1 MNFTDG
7 SNSYSSDLMEDNLV
21 GDNLCENVT
30 NHWLYLIFTGYLLPI
45 LSPRVRNFTKEFV
58 NGLKNNEITGKV
70 VTLTEFG
77 FQKIQDIEN
86 NDEMKNFILRLCI
99 QKNIVVDEESIG
111 KITWLFSGD
120 SNEYHE
126 SISQT
131 WTKLNKVLEELNIKD
146 KDKDKESL
154 RP

>member
-1 MNFTDG
+1 MNYTDG
-7 SNSYSSDLMEDNLV
+7 SSYDMLID
-21 GDNLCENVT
+21 DNLCDDIT
-30 NHWLYLIFTGYLLPI
+30 NHWLYLVFTGYLLPI
-45 LSPRVRNFTKEFV
+45 ISPRVRNFTKEFM
-58 NGLKNNEITGKV
+58 NSIKNNELSGKV

-86 NDEMKNFILRLCI
+86 NDEMKEFITRICIERNIDFDDETI
-99 QKNIVVDEESIG
+99 QKIS
-111 KITWLFSGD
+111 WLFSGD

-131 WTKLNKVLEELNIKD
+131 WNKFNKILNLLNIKELN
-146 KDKDKESL
+146 KNSL

>member
-1 MNFTDG
+1 MVVGLFSIILVAKKNVREEVLSTQSLALFAIE
-7 SNSYSSDLMEDNLV
+7 SS
-21 GDNLCENVT
+21 
-30 NHWLYLIFTGYLLPI
+30 I
-45 LSPRVRNFTKEFV
+45 
-58 NGLKNNEITGKV
+58 KNNELSGKV

-86 NDEMKNFILRLCI
+86 NDEMKEFITRICIERNIDFDDETI
-99 QKNIVVDEESIG
+99 QKIS
-111 KITWLFSGD
+111 WLFSGD

-131 WTKLNKVLEELNIKD
+131 WNKFNKILNLLNIKELN
-146 KDKDKESL
+146 KNSL